1 MRAYIAAVNTSLGD
15 EDPKPPP
22 SLPPG
27 GGVVTFRTCRPPKG
41 GQQGGL
47 EQARECIALPKLRA
61 LRHRLIHFIV
71 LLIARLGA
79 FPACH
84 RRNLRCEECF
94 CAIGQAERSH
104 FATDDGTFRIVLLW
118 SQQLVAVCDVMIAH
132 MKSYNHLLKEQINF
146 GNIRKYS
153 IANIGPGADWFV
165 ILLLLDLGLHLI
177 KVGAEINDGIDGWI
191 GLGKKLHKLFH
202 RNRIVSIDN
211 DGATALAINKI
222 AKKQEIVR
230 LEKIQESTIKL
241 ADLSGM
247 IHGNKG
253 LSKEPY
259 NYYIQSYCI
268 NNSDVYVIGIK
279 STGEVKI
286 IKHFVFNYHGI
297 EEKR

>member
-1 MRAYIAAVNTSLGD
+1 MEILLNIDNYEA
-15 EDPKPPP
+15 
-22 SLPPG
+22 
-27 GGVVTFRTCRPPKG
+27 
-41 GQQGGL
+41 L
-47 EQARECIALPKLRA
+47 ESNNFVFSTIEKNKIK
-61 LRHRLIHFIV
+61 
-71 LLIARLGA
+71 
-79 FPACH
+79 
-84 RRNLRCEECF
+84 
-94 CAIGQAERSH
+94 
-104 FATDDGTFRIVLLW
+104 
-118 SQQLVAVCDVMIAH
+118 
-132 MKSYNHLLKEQINF
+132 KQIDF
-146 GNIRKYS
+146 GHIKKYS
-153 IANIGPGADWFV
+153 LANIGPGADWIV
-165 ILLLLDLGLHLI
+165 ILLLLDLGLRLI

-191 GLGKKLHKLFH
+191 GLGKKLHKLFR
-202 RNRIVSIDN
+202 RNKIVSVDN
-211 DGATALAINKI
+211 DGATALAINII

>member
-1 MRAYIAAVNTSLGD
+1 MEILLNIDNYEEWESNGNL
-15 EDPKPPP
+15 
-22 SLPPG
+22 
-27 GGVVTFRTCRPPKG
+27 
-41 GQQGGL
+41 
-47 EQARECIALPKLRA
+47 ALSK
-61 LRHRLIHFIV
+61 
-71 LLIARLGA
+71 
-79 FPACH
+79 
-84 RRNLRCEECF
+84 NEK
-94 CAIGQAERSH
+94 ER
-104 FATDDGTFRIVLLW
+104 I
-118 SQQLVAVCDVMIAH
+118 
-132 MKSYNHLLKEQINF
+132 KEQINF

-211 DGATALAINKI
+211 DGATALAINII
-222 AKKQEIVR
+222 AKKQKIVR
-230 LEKIQESTIKL
+230 LEKIEESTINL

-253 LSKEPY
+253 LSKKPY

-268 NNSDVYVIGIK
+268 NNSDVYVIGVK

-286 IKHFVFNYHGI
+286 IKHFVLNNHGI